1 MAGMAGHETHFLRL
15 GGPKALAALEMPRGR
30 GMLL

>member
-1 MAGMAGHETHFLRL
+1 MAGMAGRKTHFLHL

-30 GMLL
+30 GKLL